1 MSSDIQPYIL
11 DELDTVI
18 DQTVADIGLYTK
30 NPGDFTRNRKLNATT
45 TIKVTDNY
53 ACDIGKGVINC
64 FSNCQTER
72 EYKIADE
79 MLTAVCGYCID
90 SLASKI

>member
-18 DQTVADIGLYTK
+18 DQTVSDIGLYTK

-45 TIKVTDNY
+45 TIKVTLSMQGNSLNAELLDAFCNVK
-53 ACDIGKGVINC
+53 CRVVKNGKCCLQI
-64 FSNCQTER
+64 
-72 EYKIADE
+72 
-79 MLTAVCGYCID
+79 LTVLS
-90 SLASKI
+90 SLSSV

>member
-45 TIKVTDNY
+45 TIKVTLNMQGNSLGRMKLG
-53 ACDIGKGVINC
+53 IP
-64 FSNCQTER
+64 
-72 EYKIADE
+72 KIRFNRKNKNHE
-79 MLTAVCGYCID
+79 
-90 SLASKI
+90 

>member
-45 TIKVTDNY
+45 TSQLPPPE
-53 ACDIGKGVINC
+53 GGG
-64 FSNCQTER
+64 
-72 EYKIADE
+72 
-79 MLTAVCGYCID
+79 L
-90 SLASKI
+90 

>member
-11 DELDTVI
+11 EELDAVI

-45 TIKVTDNY
+45 TIKVTLN
-53 ACDIGKGVINC
+53 
-64 FSNCQTER
+64 
-72 EYKIADE
+72 
-79 MLTAVCGYCID
+79 M
-90 SLASKI
+90 

>member
-11 DELDTVI
+11 DGLDTVI

-45 TIKVTDNY
+45 TIKVTLNMQGNSLGRMKLG
-53 ACDIGKGVINC
+53 IP
-64 FSNCQTER
+64 
-72 EYKIADE
+72 KIRFNRKNKNHE
-79 MLTAVCGYCID
+79 
-90 SLASKI
+90 